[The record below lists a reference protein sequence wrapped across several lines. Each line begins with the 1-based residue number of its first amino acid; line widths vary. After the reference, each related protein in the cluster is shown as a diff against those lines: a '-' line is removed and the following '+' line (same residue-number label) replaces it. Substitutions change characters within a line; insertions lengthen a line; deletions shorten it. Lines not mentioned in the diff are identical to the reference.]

1 MLDATCVL
9 QVCPLL
15 MAKYISKSRL
25 YVANFC
31 FVFIVFIGGFVLNT
45 IHVKA
50 LYAIEAVLACGA
62 CWLVVERCM
71 IFRVLSCLLLGW
83 FRLERILWH
92 CCCHLERLLVI
103 VKVYDNV
110 SFTCLVFA
118 QAPNIVWLAV
128 ALITLVNE
136 IWNFTTFDGIISYR
150 VTCLSLVDRSMSTT
164 MHFCLQ

>member
-25 YVANFC
+25 YVTILC
-31 FVFIVFIGGFVLNT
+31 FVFIVFIGSFVLNT

-50 LYAIEAVLACGA
+50 LYAIEAVLAFGA

-110 SFTCLVFA
+110 SFTCLVFCA
-118 QAPNIVWLAV
+118 GTKHCLTCSGSYHISEWDLELHRIRRHNIV
-128 ALITLVNE
+128 
-136 IWNFTTFDGIISYR
+136 
-150 VTCLSLVDRSMSTT
+150 
-164 MHFCLQ
+164 